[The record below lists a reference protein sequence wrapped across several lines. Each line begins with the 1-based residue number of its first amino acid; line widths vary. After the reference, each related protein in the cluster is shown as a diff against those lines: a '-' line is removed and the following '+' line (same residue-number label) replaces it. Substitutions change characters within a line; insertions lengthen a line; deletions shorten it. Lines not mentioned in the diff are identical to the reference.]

1 MTSDARAMKKVVS
14 PAAEPPS
21 RGRKPATSPLPDTDD
36 SRRGTNRLTEV
47 LNSLRERIAKHD
59 IAPGAH
65 LREQELAEE
74 YSVPRTLVREVFAGL
89 EQRGLIQRFP
99 NQGAV
104 VSRFDSTQLF
114 AIYDIREVL
123 EALCVRLATQNVPP
137 ESWQDL
143 VEFFDGPMAG
153 FVASGDI
160 DAYLEGYARFR
171 QRIIQAADN
180 PVLAEVMD
188 NYWEKTRVHVS
199 RIVIMPGRVQ
209 EGLAEHQAVL
219 HAMRKG
225 DAAAAEALR
234 RESMRKAKAA
244 LVKFQKY
251 VL

>member
-1 MTSDARAMKKVVS
+1 MVSDARTAKKVVRTHS
-14 PAAEPPS
+14 KVNSRTGKTAPPVS
-21 RGRKPATSPLPDTDD
+21 DSDEGRRDTS
-36 SRRGTNRLTEV
+36 RLTEV
-47 LNSLRERIAKHD
+47 LDALRDRISRHD

-74 YSVPRTLVREVFAGL
+74 YGVPRTLVREVFSAL
-89 EQRGLIQRFP
+89 EQRGLIQRIP

-123 EALCVRLATQNVPP
+123 EALCVRLATQNAPP

-153 FVASGDI
+153 FVVSGDI

-171 QRIIQAADN
+171 QRVVQAAGN

-188 NYWEKTRVHVS
+188 NFWDKTRVHVS

-209 EGLAEHQAVL
+209 EGLSEHQAVL

-225 DAAAAEALR
+225 DATAAEALR